1 MLKKL
6 DKLLVGSF
14 LPPFVATFFI
24 ALFVLVMQTL
34 WVYIDDIA
42 GKGVGFFLLVELVT
56 YMSVSMIPMALPIA
70 VLISS
75 VMVLGNMAEEYELSS
90 IKSAGVSLWRVMTPL
105 MFVVFSVSVLS
116 FFCSNNLIPV
126 SNLQFKSRLY
136 DIRKQKPTLSM
147 EEGMFNDDFQG
158 YSIRIGKKMPDNK
171 SIKEV
176 LLYDHREEGKGR
188 LTSVTAEDGVMY
200 STKDEKFFI
209 MELFEG
215 NQYSESKPTKKEG
228 KENYPFVRTSFKE
241 WTKVFDLNEFEM
253 DQTDR
258 DLFKS
263 HHSMLSSRQLLVAVD
278 SIDER
283 IAAKLESNAANTD
296 KYLYFLN
303 KVRLAK
309 KKEEGKKRNE
319 ERAKKQEEELKK
331 YGVKPKDK
339 DKKTEAKKEEKKVT
353 KPDSKKT
360 TKKPEKKETKPKKA
374 TPKKTT
380 KPTNNNKP
388 KNNAKKDNK
397 SGQSNKKRSNR
408 KPVKQT
414 IEKPLNEYAS
424 MAEIFEKT
432 RVSTLL
438 DKAKT
443 NARSIHSST
452 ESTLKS
458 LKRIKENRVKHVF
471 ELHYKFS
478 MALACFIFLF
488 VGAPMGAIVKKGGFG
503 FPLLISIIFFVI
515 FVILTIF
522 SKNIAERFVIDA
534 VLAAWIPCLV
544 VFPIGLLLTW
554 IAMTDKS
561 LPNVKTLFLAVKAK
575 LSKEKEEA

>member
-1 MLKKL
+1 LNFLKKIALKKL

-42 GKGVGFFLLVELVT
+42 GKGVGFFLLVELVA

-90 IKSAGVSLWRVMTPL
+90 IKSAGVSLWRVMNPL
-105 MFVVFSVSVLS
+105 MFVVFGVSILS
-116 FFCSNNLIPV
+116 FFCSNNLIPI
-126 SNLQFKSRLY
+126 SNLKFKSRLY

-158 YSIRIGKKMPDNK
+158 YSIRIGKKLSDNK
-171 SIKEV
+171 SIEDV

-188 LTSVTAEDGVMY
+188 LMSVTAEKGMMY
-200 STKDEKFFI
+200 STKDEQFFI

-215 NQYSESKPTKKEG
+215 NQYNESKPTKKEG

-253 DQTDR
+253 DRTDEG
-258 DLFKS
+258 LFKS

-278 SIDER
+278 SIDTK
-283 IAAKLESNAANTD
+283 IDAKIESNSTNAD
-296 KYLYFLN
+296 KYFYFFN
-303 KVRLAK
+303 KIRIEK
-309 KKEEGKKRNE
+309 KKEEGKARNE
-319 ERAKKQEEELKK
+319 ERAKKKKEELKK
-331 YGVKPKDK
+331 YGVKPKEEGKDK
-339 DKKTEAKKEEKKVT
+339 AKEDKIKKDVKKSAKTSPKKTEKKKS
-353 KPDSKKT
+353 P
-360 TKKPEKKETKPKKA
+360 PKKA
-374 TPKKTT
+374 SNK
-380 KPTNNNKP
+380 KP
-388 KNNAKKDNK
+388 KNTPKKDNK
-397 SGQSNKKRSNR
+397 SGQANKKRNDR
-408 KPVKQT
+408 KLIKQT
-414 IEKPLNEYAS
+414 ISKPLNEYAS
-424 MAEIFEKT
+424 MAQIFDNT
-432 RVSTLL
+432 RLTTLL

-443 NARSIHSST
+443 SARSIHSST
-452 ESTLKS
+452 DSTLKS

-478 MALACFIFLF
+478 MAMACFIFLF

-554 IAMTDKS
+554 VAMTDAS
-561 LPNVKTLFLAVKAK
+561 LPNVKTMFSTLKAK
-575 LSKEKEEA
+575 FEQVASSK

>member
-1 MLKKL
+1 MGLKKL

-14 LPPFVATFFI
+14 LPPFIATFFI

-42 GKGVGFFLLVELVT
+42 GKGVGFFLLVELVA

-105 MFVVFSVSVLS
+105 MFVVFSVSILS
-116 FFCSNNLIPV
+116 FFCSNNFIPV
-126 SNLQFKSRLY
+126 SNLNFKSRLY

-158 YSIRIGKKMPDNK
+158 YSIRIGKKLPDNQ
-171 SIKEV
+171 SIEEV

-188 LTSVTAEDGVMY
+188 LISVAAETGTMY
-200 STKDEKFFI
+200 STKDEQFFI

-215 NQYSESKPTKKEG
+215 SQYNESKPTKKEG
-228 KENYPFVRTSFKE
+228 KENFPFIRTSFKE

-253 DQTDR
+253 DRTDK

-263 HHSMLSSRQLLVAVD
+263 HHSMLSSRQLLVAID
-278 SIDER
+278 SIDSR
-283 IAAKLESNAANTD
+283 IDDKIESNAVNAD
-296 KYLYFLN
+296 KYFYFLN
-303 KVRLAK
+303 KKRLEK
-309 KKEEGKKRNE
+309 K
-319 ERAKKQEEELKK
+319 A
-331 YGVKPKDK
+331 
-339 DKKTEAKKEEKKVT
+339 EEKKAAT
-353 KPDSKKT
+353 KNKQQKELEKFKKEKEAAAKKNEPKPAKSSPKKVE
-360 TKKPEKKETKPKKA
+360 KKPKAKNTPKPKKQPNNKKNE
-374 TPKKTT
+374 PKK
-380 KPTNNNKP
+380 
-388 KNNAKKDNK
+388 
-397 SGQSNKKRSNR
+397 SNQNQKKRADR
-408 KPVKQT
+408 KPIKQT
-414 IEKPLNEYAS
+414 IEQPLAAYSSITETFRKS
-424 MAEIFEKT
+424 DLIPLF
-432 RVSTLL
+432 

-443 NARSIHSST
+443 NARSIFSST

-515 FVILTIF
+515 FVMLTIF

-554 IAMTDKS
+554 IAMTDAS
-561 LPNVKTLFLAVKAK
+561 LPNLKSLFAQIEQK
-575 LSKEKEEA
+575 LRRPKDDFAAESMKKK